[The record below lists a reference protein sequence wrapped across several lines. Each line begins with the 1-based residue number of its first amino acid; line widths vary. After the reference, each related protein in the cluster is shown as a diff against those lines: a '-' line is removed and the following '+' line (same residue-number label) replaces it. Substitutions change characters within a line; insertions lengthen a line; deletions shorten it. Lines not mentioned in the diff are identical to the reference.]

1 MKLADSPIP
10 HLTINEISVNTRQ
23 NKRAPDLQIFNC
35 NKSIYKDKPPCHP
48 IRSDYYVVYM
58 VLAGS
63 THLQL
68 NLVDYPLA
76 KNSLV
81 IISPNMV
88 HQSQT
93 FVTDCTVVGASFS
106 RDYLSRA
113 GLLTKHIEAFEF
125 FSLQG
130 NPYLSLEDKEVQT
143 LHSLLLLLR
152 DFDLAEKENAY
163 TNEIIRHG
171 FNMLLYELAALF
183 KKYRGN
189 QHVRITRKE
198 EYSVGFIKL
207 LTQHFREERSVQY
220 YADSLFVTPKHLSKT
235 VKEITGKTCGELI
248 DEMVIAEAKILLS
261 NSTASVGQIADEL
274 HFSDQFFFSKF
285 FKNHTGFTP
294 SEYKISF

>member
-1 MKLADSPIP
+1 MKLADSSIYNVPVA
-10 HLTINEISVNTRQ
+10 EISVNTRL

-35 NKSIYKDKPPCHP
+35 HKSIYQDTPVCHP
-48 IRSDYYVVYM
+48 IRSDYYIVYM
-58 VLAGS
+58 VLSGS

-68 NLVDYPLA
+68 NLVDYPLT

-81 IISPNMV
+81 VISPNMV
-88 HQSQT
+88 HQSQK
-93 FVTDCTVVGASFS
+93 FVTDCMVVGASFS

-113 GLLTKHIEAFEF
+113 GLLTKHIDAFEF

-130 NPYLSLEDKEVQT
+130 NPYLLLDDKEVQT

-152 DFDLAEKENAY
+152 DFDLAEEENAY
-163 TNEIIRHG
+163 TSEIIRHG

-189 QHVRITRKE
+189 QHVKITRKE
-198 EYSVGFIKL
+198 EYSVSFIKL

-220 YADSLFVTPKHLSKT
+220 YADALFVTPKHLSKT

-261 NSTASVGQIADEL
+261 NSVASVGQVADEL

-285 FKNHTGFTP
+285 FKSHTGLTP
-294 SEYKISF
+294 SEYKIHF

>member
-1 MKLADSPIP
+1 
-10 HLTINEISVNTRQ
+10 
-23 NKRAPDLQIFNC
+23 
-35 NKSIYKDKPPCHP
+35 
-48 IRSDYYVVYM
+48 M
-58 VLAGS
+58 VLSGS

-68 NLVDYPLA
+68 NLVDYPLT

-81 IISPNMV
+81 LISPNMV
-88 HQSQT
+88 HQNQT

-113 GLLTKHIEAFEF
+113 GLLTKHIDAFEF

-130 NPYLSLEDKEVQT
+130 NPYLLLEDKEVQT

-152 DFDLAEKENAY
+152 DFNLAEEENAY

-220 YADSLFVTPKHLSKT
+220 YADALFVTPKHLSKT

-261 NSTASVGQIADEL
+261 NSAASVGRIADEL

-285 FKNHTGFTP
+285 FKSHTGLTP
-294 SEYKISF
+294 SEYKMNF